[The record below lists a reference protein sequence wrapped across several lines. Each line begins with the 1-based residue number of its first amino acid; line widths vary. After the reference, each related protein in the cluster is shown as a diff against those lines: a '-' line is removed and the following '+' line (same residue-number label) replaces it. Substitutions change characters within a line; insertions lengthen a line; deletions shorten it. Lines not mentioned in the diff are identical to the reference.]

1 MYKLFTILKLQKSPS
16 TKDELSIARGTKTL
30 DSATTDQY
38 LLELEKATNSLD
50 QMFQIQVTKN
60 AVSYLIFELAGDVS
74 SS

>member
-1 MYKLFTILKLQKSPS
+1 MYKLFTILKLWKSPP
-16 TKDELSIARGTKTL
+16 TKDELSVAQGTKTL

-50 QMFQIQVTKN
+50 QMFQKQVTKN
-60 AVSYLIFELAGDVS
+60 AVSYLIFELTGDVS